1 MGNNSKINFPSHSI
15 RNNEGQLSELSTDRN
30 TFSDCCVSNVKLILF
45 SGFIFREKSFQLF
58 LAFYALTKK
67 DRETTNNKKPNQE
80 GGEK

>member
-45 SGFIFREKSFQLF
+45 SGFIFREEFSTV
-58 LAFYALTKK
+58 FYALTIK
-67 DRETTNNKKPNQE
+67 TNKKKPNQE

>member
-45 SGFIFREKSFQLF
+45 SGFIFREKKEFSTVFSFL
-58 LAFYALTKK
+58 
-67 DRETTNNKKPNQE
+67 RINNKRQRNNK
-80 GGEK
+80 